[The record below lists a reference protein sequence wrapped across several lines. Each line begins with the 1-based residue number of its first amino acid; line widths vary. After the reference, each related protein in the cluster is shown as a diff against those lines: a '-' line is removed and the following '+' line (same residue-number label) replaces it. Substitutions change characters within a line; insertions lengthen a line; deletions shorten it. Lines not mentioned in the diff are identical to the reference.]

1 MALIKV
7 QYYQGWIKSKDDII
21 YTENFTKIVNFYVF
35 GTPCE
40 FTSSSGKSIRDRK
53 WDRNTWKRPDLRTY
67 ILSNAELKNGVT
79 YAKATT
85 LDEMT
90 GFAIVVGLSG
100 NFQTI
105 RDKNRVVFYSDKR
118 MADILSI
125 FFYIRCSLAHGRF
138 EIYKDNNGEP
148 IYAIE
153 AIEKKKGTTDCIV
166 KARMILKESTLILWA
181 NTIMGGEVSFAKE
194 KKSMEIQIQNR
205 ILTTIKKDP
214 SLTKAGVVE
223 SIGCDD
229 AVVYK
234 QLKVLT
240 KNGKIVYNRSK
251 KIWQCT

>member
-1 MALIKV
+1 MAWINV
-7 QYYQGWIKSKDDII
+7 PFYQGWIKSKDDLNF
-21 YTENFTKIVNFYVF
+21 TENFSKIINFYVF

-40 FTSSSGKSIRDRK
+40 FTSSSGRSIRDRK

-67 ILSNAELKNGVT
+67 ILSMAELKRGVS
-79 YAKATT
+79 YAKAIT
-85 LDEMT
+85 LDEM
-90 GFAIVVGLSG
+90 ADCAVVVGLSG

-118 MADILSI
+118 TADILSI
-125 FFYIRCSLAHGRF
+125 FFYIRCSFAHGRF
-138 EIYKDNNGEP
+138 EIYNDNNGET

-153 AIEKKKGTTDCIV
+153 AIEKRKGITDCIV

-194 KKSMEIQIQNR
+194 KKSMEMKIQNS
-205 ILTTIKKDP
+205 IMSAINKEP
-214 SLTKAGVVE
+214 SLTKARIVE

-234 QLKVLT
+234 QIKVLT
-240 KNGKIVYNRSK
+240 DNRKIVYDRSK